1 MWDCSFSGVRYYY
14 LRCSVLLVRCQVSV
28 VCLSCRKFCGQKEP
42 THASSEAPP
51 RPQGG
56 QVSASGVAR
65 TVDGRSP
72 STVTPS
78 KWTGFGRRCASCSG
92 LRFPG
97 AFGVDSQGVAV
108 RRKVSTIRNEARLVQ
123 VKAARLRLIRR
134 GLSNVRVGR
143 LDRASS
149 PRTSAD
155 RCMRFVRCSGCSSCS
170 PGVAF

>member
-1 MWDCSFSGVRYYY
+1 MVFGITTSGVRYYW
-14 LRCSVLLVRCQVSV
+14 SGVRCQLS
-28 VCLSCRKFCGQKEP
+28 VCLVVSFVVRKSQRTRP
-42 THASSEAPP
+42 QRHR
-51 RPQGG
+51 RPQGR

-108 RRKVSTIRNEARLVQ
+108 RRKVSTICNEVRLLQ

-134 GLSNVRVGR
+134 GLLNVRVGR

>member
-1 MWDCSFSGVRYYY
+1 MFGITTSGVRYYW
-14 LRCSVLLVRCQVSV
+14 SGVRCQLS
-28 VCLSCRKFCGQKEP
+28 VCLVVSFVVRKSQRTRP
-42 THASSEAPP
+42 QRHR

-108 RRKVSTIRNEARLVQ
+108 RRKASTICNEVRLLGEWTFTGESCQASVDQ
-123 VKAARLRLIRR
+123 EGVVKRAL
-134 GLSNVRVGR
+134 GR